1 MKNLSKIESTKNSKS
16 LSKKMPFEE
25 QIDKVE
31 IKNREKLYFENVF
44 KDLCA
49 LEKEPSSDENSKEKK
64 YLREIEEKVKV
75 KKMKIQNNGFKSKTM
90 SVAQRNQNKLK
101 NKLKE
106 EDDEPKI
113 SKIPGKKKYLEDSK
127 KIDLYKDPEKEEEKL
142 RHERFGKKA
151 LRKILKKL
159 TGTFNKKEIE
169 LMIWEVDTNL
179 NGYISFDE
187 YEKMYKRCVIDKK
200 ELEPKKLYT
209 LVQFLMFDKE
219 HKGYITEEDT
229 LEVLCVRNSNGLD
242 NAINDI
248 FMEEIKDEKGKIIRT
263 KNKRETINY
272 EQFSERMNSLSLRQR
287 TLFMNKKKNFCEKI
301 KEEAIQNSRLKQAQ
315 KLLNNQL
322 IIYFYFCKIFLY
334 FIFILLSVWSFC
346 HLKKRK
352 NHRTVLKTKS
362 KYFANCSII
371 SFNIIKIFSTELNIN
386 KYQH

>member
-1 MKNLSKIESTKNSKS
+1 MKNLSQIENGKNPKKAAKKIS
-16 LSKKMPFEE
+16 FEE
-25 QIDKVE
+25 QINEVE

-64 YLREIEEKVKV
+64 YLREIVEKVKI

-90 SVAQRNQNKLK
+90 SIAQRNQNKKK

-106 EDDEPKI
+106 EDDDSKHYPPPK
-113 SKIPGKKKYLEDSK
+113 KEYMEDSK
-127 KIDLYKDPEKEEEKL
+127 NVKIDLYKDPEKEEEKL

-151 LRKILKKL
+151 LRKIFKKL
-159 TGTFNKKEIE
+159 TGTFNKKDIE

-179 NGYISFDE
+179 NGYISYDE

-229 LEVLCVRNSNGLD
+229 LEVLCVRNNNGLD

-272 EQFSERMNSLSLRQR
+272 EEFSERMHSLSLRQR

-301 KEEAIQNSRLKQAQ
+301 KEEAIQNSKMKQAQ
-315 KLLNNQL
+315 KMMM
-322 IIYFYFCKIFLY
+322 
-334 FIFILLSVWSFC
+334 
-346 HLKKRK
+346 
-352 NHRTVLKTKS
+352 
-362 KYFANCSII
+362 
-371 SFNIIKIFSTELNIN
+371 EN
-386 KYQH
+386 K

>member
-1 MKNLSKIESTKNSKS
+1 MKNLSKIENTKNTKS
-16 LSKKMPFEE
+16 SAKKISFEE
-25 QIDKVE
+25 QINKVE
-31 IKNREKLYFENVF
+31 IKTREKVYFENVF

-90 SVAQRNQNKLK
+90 IVAQKNLAKKNKKLK
-101 NKLKE
+101 DDDDE
-106 EDDEPKI
+106 EDEK
-113 SKIPGKKKYLEDSK
+113 GKKPYESKRYLEDTK
-127 KIDLYKDPEKEEEKL
+127 NGKIDLYKDPEKEEEKL

-151 LRKILKKL
+151 LRKIFKKL
-159 TGTFNKKEIE
+159 TGTFNKKDIE

-229 LEVLCVRNSNGLD
+229 LEVLCVRNNNGLD

-272 EQFSERMNSLSLRQR
+272 EEFAERMHSLSLRQR

-301 KEEAIQNSRLKQAQ
+301 KEEAIQNSKLKQAQ
-315 KLLNNQL
+315 KLMDN
-322 IIYFYFCKIFLY
+322 
-334 FIFILLSVWSFC
+334 
-346 HLKKRK
+346 
-352 NHRTVLKTKS
+352 
-362 KYFANCSII
+362 
-371 SFNIIKIFSTELNIN
+371 
-386 KYQH
+386 

>member
-1 MKNLSKIESTKNSKS
+1 MKNISKIGQSKNTKSSAKK
-16 LSKKMPFEE
+16 LSFEE
-25 QIDKVE
+25 QINEVQ

-64 YLREIEEKVKV
+64 YLREIEEKVKI

-90 SVAQRNQNKLK
+90 SVAQRNENKK
-101 NKLKE
+101 KKKLRE
-106 EDDEPKI
+106 NDEDSKI
-113 SKIPGKKKYLEDSK
+113 SIPSERKEYLEDGK

-151 LRKILKKL
+151 LRKIFKKL

-187 YEKMYKRCVIDKK
+187 YEKMYKRCVIDTK

-229 LEVLCVRNSNGLD
+229 LEVLCVRNNNGLD

-272 EQFSERMNSLSLRQR
+272 EQFSERMHALSLRQR

-301 KEEAIQNSRLKQAQ
+301 KEEAIQNSKMKQAQ
-315 KLLNNQL
+315 KLM
-322 IIYFYFCKIFLY
+322 K
-334 FIFILLSVWSFC
+334 
-346 HLKKRK
+346 
-352 NHRTVLKTKS
+352 
-362 KYFANCSII
+362 
-371 SFNIIKIFSTELNIN
+371 E
-386 KYQH
+386 

>member
-1 MKNLSKIESTKNSKS
+1 MKNISKIESNKNTRNTA
-16 LSKKMPFEE
+16 KKISFEE
-25 QIDKVE
+25 QINEVE

-90 SVAQRNQNKLK
+90 SIAQRNQNKKK

-106 EDDEPKI
+106 DNEDSNILPP
-113 SKIPGKKKYLEDSK
+113 PGNKKYLEDSK
-127 KIDLYKDPEKEEEKL
+127 NGKIDLYKDPEKEEEKL

-151 LRKILKKL
+151 LRKIFKKL
-159 TGTFNKKEIE
+159 TGTFNKKDIE

-229 LEVLCVRNSNGLD
+229 LEVLCVRNNNGLD

-272 EQFSERMNSLSLRQR
+272 EEFSERMHSLSLRQR

-301 KEEAIQNSRLKQAQ
+301 KEEAIQNSKMKQA
-315 KLLNNQL
+315 
-322 IIYFYFCKIFLY
+322 
-334 FIFILLSVWSFC
+334 
-346 HLKKRK
+346 RK
-352 NHRTVLKTKS
+352 MMEN
-362 KYFANCSII
+362 F
-371 SFNIIKIFSTELNIN
+371 
-386 KYQH
+386 

>member
-1 MKNLSKIESTKNSKS
+1 MKNLSKIENTKNTKS
-16 LSKKMPFEE
+16 SAKKISFEE
-25 QIDKVE
+25 QINKVE
-31 IKNREKLYFENVF
+31 IKNREKVYFENVF

-90 SVAQRNQNKLK
+90 IVAQKNLAKKNKKLK
-101 NKLKE
+101 DDNDE
-106 EDDEPKI
+106 EDEK
-113 SKIPGKKKYLEDSK
+113 GKKPYESKRYLEDTK
-127 KIDLYKDPEKEEEKL
+127 NGKIDLYKDPEKEEEKL

-151 LRKILKKL
+151 LRKIFKKL
-159 TGTFNKKEIE
+159 TGTFNKKDIE

-229 LEVLCVRNSNGLD
+229 LEVLCVRNNNGLD

-272 EQFSERMNSLSLRQR
+272 EEFSERMHSLSLRQR

-301 KEEAIQNSRLKQAQ
+301 KEEAIQNSKLKQAQ
-315 KLLNNQL
+315 KLMDN
-322 IIYFYFCKIFLY
+322 
-334 FIFILLSVWSFC
+334 
-346 HLKKRK
+346 
-352 NHRTVLKTKS
+352 
-362 KYFANCSII
+362 
-371 SFNIIKIFSTELNIN
+371 
-386 KYQH
+386 